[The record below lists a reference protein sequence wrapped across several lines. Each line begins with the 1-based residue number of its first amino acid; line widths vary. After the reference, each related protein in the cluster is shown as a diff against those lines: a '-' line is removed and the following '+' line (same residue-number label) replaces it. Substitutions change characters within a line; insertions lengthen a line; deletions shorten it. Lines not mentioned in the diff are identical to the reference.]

1 MGTTW
6 LKKGYL
12 WLGSMVVFS
21 WVLPQ
26 KQSLKHW
33 LWCRQFTPGSDLREE
48 KWDRKEWYREGR
60 NASPQGA
67 ISGAWSCW
75 GASEEPCRM
84 HLGRDHLREPKK
96 GVFIYRQSE
105 FSLECLTPLH
115 FQGCPWIRL
124 AAEDGAVS
132 NLYLWSL
139 GATATAGVKTQA
151 ERTWW
156 CPRGVLYTVANIQLK
171 REAKRG
177 TVWLFFFFFVHSWM
191 ACGSFQSTLSLPLF
205 I

>member
-1 MGTTW
+1 
-6 LKKGYL
+6 
-12 WLGSMVVFS
+12 
-21 WVLPQ
+21 
-26 KQSLKHW
+26 
-33 LWCRQFTPGSDLREE
+33 
-48 KWDRKEWYREGR
+48 
-60 NASPQGA
+60 
-67 ISGAWSCW
+67 
-75 GASEEPCRM
+75 M

-177 TVWLFFFFFVHSWM
+177 TVWLFFFFVHS
-191 ACGSFQSTLSLPLF
+191 
-205 I
+205 